1 MRVARLLGR
10 LLIGGLFFAHGTQKL
25 FGWFGG
31 PGPEKTASMMEKL
44 GMHPAR
50 PQALA
55 AGSAEAYGGLGIAI
69 GAFTPA
75 AATALIATMVTAI
88 RKVHL
93 DKGFFNT
100 EGGYEFNLALIAAL
114 LLIVETGPGSPSL
127 DSALD
132 LDDTGSAW
140 ALTALLAGTAG
151 SFLATALSSKAA
163 PSVPD
168 HAPAE
173 PQPTPINN

>member
-1 MRVARLLGR
+1 MRIARLLGR

-31 PGPEKTASMMEKL
+31 PGPEKTAGMMEKL
-44 GMHPAR
+44 GMYPAK
-50 PQALA
+50 PQAIA
-55 AGSAEAYGGLGIAI
+55 AGSAETYGGLGIAL

-93 DKGFFNT
+93 EKGFFNT
-100 EGGYEFNLALIAAL
+100 AGGYEFNLTLIAAL
-114 LLIVETGPGSPSL
+114 LLLVDTGPGSPSI

-140 ALTALLAGTAG
+140 ALTALAAGVAG
-151 SFLATALSSKAA
+151 SFLATTFASKAA
-163 PSVPD
+163 PSIPD